1 MTHVRGQDWGLSLEQ
16 GVISSSLALRPAG
29 SPRQQTL
36 ILGQNIFICKNI
48 DYPLS
53 PSKHGTHVCLML
65 QKSLFLLFH
74 ARRSQDMLEE
84 TIDSAG
90 D

>member
-16 GVISSSLALRPAG
+16 GVVSSFQALRPAG

-48 DYPLS
+48 DYHLQ
-53 PSKHGTHVCLML
+53 VNMELMFVSCYKKAFSSFFTL
-65 QKSLFLLFH
+65 GGRK
-74 ARRSQDMLEE
+74 
-84 TIDSAG
+84 IC
-90 D
+90 